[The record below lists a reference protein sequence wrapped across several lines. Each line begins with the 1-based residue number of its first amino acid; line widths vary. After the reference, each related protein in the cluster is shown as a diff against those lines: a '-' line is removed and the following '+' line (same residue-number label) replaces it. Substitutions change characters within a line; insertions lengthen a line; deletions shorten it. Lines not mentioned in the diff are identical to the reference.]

1 MQKPLV
7 FNINQAKIVLYPIN
21 QFPTIHINIFV
32 KAGSW
37 YETGNQWG
45 AFHYLEHLIFQGSKR
60 YPTNQALETIKQNHG
75 INFNGSTG
83 GSDMNFYLSLPD
95 SKIKPAL
102 EIIDQFIFNPIFNP
116 INFSREL
123 SVIAQEYYKYWDN
136 PYNRFYQKSNENILG
151 ENNFL
156 NRNGIGQ
163 PEFIKGLSQDDLVKL
178 HSQYFQPQ
186 NMVISITGNFDS
198 EKIKK
203 SLDKILN
210 FKKNNFT
217 PKFNK
222 TSFRVK
228 QKNFNYQDKS
238 ERSDIFF
245 SWVTKNKFSY
255 QEKISLNIASF
266 IFARSTNSI
275 LFQKLRQEQGL
286 VYDINSSFTHSKD
299 INFFEIW
306 SSSENKNI
314 DKITDIVQSEVKK
327 FLQSG
332 IEVKKFNQIRQYMNY
347 RTLMGND
354 SISKISYD
362 IGKQLF
368 YDNKIRLPQ
377 EIVDIANGIT
387 LPKFMTTLKE
397 IIIPQETIIS
407 TMTPIKPEQ

>member
-7 FNINQAKIVLYPIN
+7 FKINQAKIVLYPIK
-21 QFPTIHINIFV
+21 QFPTVHINIFI

-37 YETGNQWG
+37 YEPGTQWG

-60 YPTNQALETIKQNHG
+60 YTTNQELENIKQNHG

-95 SKIKPAL
+95 FKIKPAL
-102 EIIDQFIFNPIFNP
+102 EIIDQFIFHPTFNS
-116 INFSREL
+116 INFPREL

-151 ENNFL
+151 EDNFL

-163 PEFIKGLSQDDLVKL
+163 PEFIKGLSQNDLIKL

-186 NMVISITGNFDS
+186 NITISVTGNFDS

-210 FKKNNFT
+210 QKVNDFT
-217 PKFNK
+217 PKLSK
-222 TSFRVK
+222 TSFNIK
-228 QKNFNYQDKS
+228 QKNFNYQDKT

-255 QEKISLNIASF
+255 QEKICLNMASF

-286 VYDINSSFTHSKD
+286 VYDINSNFTHSKD

-306 SSSENKNI
+306 SSSEDKNI
-314 DKITDIVQSEVKK
+314 NRITDIIQSEVKK

-332 IEVKKFNQIRQYMNY
+332 IEIKKFNQIRQFMNY

-354 SISKISYD
+354 SVSRISYD
-362 IGKQLF
+362 IGRQLF
-368 YDNKIRLPQ
+368 YDGKIRLPQ
-377 EIVDIANGIT
+377 EVVDIANDIT
-387 LPKFMTTLKE
+387 LHKFMTTIKK

-407 TMTPIKPEQ
+407 TLTPIKPEQ